1 MANGGMFLW
10 ATFLSYALFGPLL
23 VSAHHGNNHHHHHR
37 LWRPH
42 APGLDIINRPV
53 QDFDDFARIIK
64 GIEGGESLPLL
75 LKPGMQKPKRQEQH
89 GLQAPSGLNPVDGSG
104 NGAQQQIEST
114 SEHQILEP
122 APGAQISEPTPGAQI
137 PEPLLPNPTTP
148 GALLPEPTVPGALLE
163 GFYEQSCPQAE
174 QIVSEVINKNFQKD
188 PTLAPAL
195 IRLFFHDCFVTGC
208 DASILLDRTP
218 TGEPVEKMAPQNG
231 MFVHGF
237 DALDEAKARLEAECP
252 GVVSCADLLAFANRD
267 SLVFTGVP
275 SYPVPAG
282 RRDSRASL
290 AKNTE
295 ADVPFPESTGQEMIQ
310 LFERKGLTVEEM
322 VVLTGAHS
330 VGSAHCTVVAG
341 RFRDPGKAA
350 GIDRGYLM
358 KMQVMTACLNDT
370 QDIAF
375 DPLSQQKMDSR
386 FYKQLLKNRAL
397 LESDQNLVNEPSA
410 NLVMRRYADDQNG
423 WMAKFVASITKLG
436 AIEVLTGNQGEIRRQ
451 CRAVN

>member
-10 ATFLSYALFGPLL
+10 ATFLSHALFGPLL
-23 VSAHHGNNHHHHHR
+23 VSAHHGHLHHHR

-42 APGLDIINRPV
+42 VPGLDIINRPV
-53 QDFDDFARIIK
+53 QNFDDFAKIIK
-64 GIEGGESLPLL
+64 GMEGGESLPLL
-75 LKPGMQKPKRQEQH
+75 LEPAMQKPKRHEQH
-89 GLQAPSGLNPVDGSG
+89 GLQAPSTGPNPVDGSG

-114 SEHQILEP
+114 SE
-122 APGAQISEPTPGAQI
+122 AQIPEPTPGAHI
-137 PEPLLPNPTTP
+137 PEPTTLGALPPEATTS
-148 GALLPEPTVPGALLE
+148 GALLPEATTALLE

-231 MFVHGF
+231 KFVHGF
-237 DALDEAKARLEAECP
+237 DALDEAKTRLEAECP
-252 GVVSCADLLAFANRD
+252 GVVSCADLLAFANRE
-267 SLVFTGVP
+267 SLVLTGVP

-295 ADVPFPESTGQEMIQ
+295 ADVPFPQSTGQEMIQ

-370 QDIAF
+370 QDLAF

-386 FYKQLLKNRAL
+386 FYKELLKNRAL

-410 NLVMRRYADDQNG
+410 NLVMRRYADNQNG